1 MKRYINYSIIYAVL
15 ALVGGVFYREFTKM
29 NGYTAWTSLSVVH
42 THYFILGMMFFLIL
56 GLVSFNVNFK
66 SNFYR
71 EFTKMNGYTAWTSL
85 SVVHTHYF
93 ILGMMFF
100 LILGLVSF
108 NVNFKSNRAVLFYNV
123 GLNLTAIMLVVR
135 GIVQVLDLN
144 VVSAVISG
152 IAGIGHMILGVSLIL
167 ILLDIKKSV

>member
-1 MKRYINYSIIYAVL
+1 MMKRYINYSIVYAVL

-29 NGYTAWTSLSVVH
+29 NDYTGWTTLSVVH

-56 GLVSFNVNFK
+56 GLVS
-66 SNFYR
+66 
-71 EFTKMNGYTAWTSL
+71 MNINLKT
-85 SVVHTHYF
+85 
-93 ILGMMFF
+93 
-100 LILGLVSF
+100 
-108 NVNFKSNRAVLFYNV
+108 NRAVLFYNF

-152 IAGIGHMILGVSLIL
+152 IAGIGHIILGVSLIL
-167 ILLDIKKSV
+167 ILLDIKRGCIKGGL